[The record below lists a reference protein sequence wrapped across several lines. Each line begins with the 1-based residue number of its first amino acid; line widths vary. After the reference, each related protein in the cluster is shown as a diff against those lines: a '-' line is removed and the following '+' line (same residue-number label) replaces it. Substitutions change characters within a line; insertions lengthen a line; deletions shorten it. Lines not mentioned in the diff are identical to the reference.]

1 MHITTLIGGYSVC
14 SADCSKANCLSDW
27 ITHRKLQ
34 NFVLTFSLLQQTKLP
49 IGFDSMDKNY
59 PTWNVH
65 ASETL
70 KKHLPH
76 QLKDCTDANTLSRF
90 IMLVDE
96 RFLCSCMFLHVLTL
110 QLS

>member
-1 MHITTLIGGYSVC
+1 MYAC

-76 QLKDCTDANTLSRF
+76 QLKDCIDANTLSRF

-96 RFLCSCMFLHVLTL
+96 RFLCSYMFLHVLTL